1 MGIEA
6 LRRAVTTDGCDEH
19 GVIGLASYPWL
30 SSSDITSPVIAT
42 SVVVDFESK
51 SNWQQSMFM
60 SSGEEERYI
69 CSTGPVVE
77 FEIEIDIDPVVASP
91 VIDKEPNQ
99 TNEPTKQTSQP
110 GKQTPAIAT
119 TTTTVV
125 AKPNINIEQS
135 FLEDTGEGNG
145 TEVTVKEPEKE
156 TAEAMVEEETTAPT
170 VDEETPV
177 ITVEDTTETTDE
189 EETMPDMMSS
199 STNMSNSISLCVSLI
214 SFWVGIMFL

>member
-99 TNEPTKQTSQP
+99 ST
-110 GKQTPAIAT
+110 GKT
-119 TTTTVV
+119 TT
-125 AKPNINIEQS
+125 
-135 FLEDTGEGNG
+135 
-145 TEVTVKEPEKE
+145 
-156 TAEAMVEEETTAPT
+156 
-170 VDEETPV
+170 
-177 ITVEDTTETTDE
+177 
-189 EETMPDMMSS
+189 
-199 STNMSNSISLCVSLI
+199 SNSYNHNYRSREAKYKHRTI
-214 SFWVGIMFL
+214 FFGR